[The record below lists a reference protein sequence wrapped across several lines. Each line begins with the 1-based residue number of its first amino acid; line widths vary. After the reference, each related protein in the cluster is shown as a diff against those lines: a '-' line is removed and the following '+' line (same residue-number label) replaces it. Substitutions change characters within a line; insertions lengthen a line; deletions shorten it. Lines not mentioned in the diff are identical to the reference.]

1 MPFLPLPDP
10 WLVIIALIC
19 AVAPLLS
26 LLVGSEMG
34 APRRSTGRSAAIT
47 ALVLM
52 ALWAGGRYLAY
63 SRALA
68 VLDSRMYDRQTP
80 KRVAAIPNRWNP
92 LAWRGLVETEKFT
105 REVPV
110 ELWRE
115 FDPDAGRTHY
125 RPDDLEA
132 VQSLEASEA
141 YIRARGRMQWPVTQ
155 VIPGEQMRE
164 ITRYDLATGVEV
176 RLLVPNRPG
185 APAVV
190 PAVPVPDAAK

>member
-47 ALVLM
+47 ALLLM
-52 ALWAGGRYLAY
+52 ALWTGGRYLAY
-63 SRALA
+63 TRAVA
-68 VLDSRMYDRQTP
+68 VLNSRLYDRQTP
-80 KRVAAIPNRWNP
+80 KRVEAVPNRWNP

-125 RPDDLEA
+125 PPDDIEA

-141 YIRARGRMQWPVTQ
+141 YIRARSRMRWPVTQ

-164 ITRYDLATGVEV
+164 ITRYDLVTGVEV

-185 APAVV
+185 APAMI
-190 PAVPVPDAAK
+190 PAPDATAVPK